1 MVQVSYKKSVL
12 YTTIYTNNLKQPKS
26 ATVGEDSRED
36 WAPSRNPAAQGRA
49 AGRGLVGERLL
60 QKQGGCGLWELQHQK
75 LYQGRDSGTGS
86 KTSFWNKKN
95 HLPINIYPQVSIFVY
110 C

>member
-1 MVQVSYKKSVL
+1 MDREAAIHGVAESD
-12 YTTIYTNNLKQPKS
+12 TTDRLNGLESTTS
-26 ATVGEDSRED
+26 GEDSRED

-75 LYQGRDSGTGS
+75 LYQDRDSGTGS
-86 KTSFWNKKN
+86 KTSFWNKKS
-95 HLPINIYPQVSIFVY
+95 HLQINIYPQVSIFVY